1 MRCILKVV
9 CLISVGTLGF
19 LLLDRGGAGLADEP
33 VLIARPDAFKTLVN
47 PPCSYCVTEA
57 KRRAGELKPNEP
69 VLAWTRWD
77 NRGYSP

>member
-1 MRCILKVV
+1 MRKSVSQLASTWV
-9 CLISVGTLGF
+9 CLAVLAS
-19 LLLDRGGAGLADEP
+19 GALADEVRVANEP

-69 VLAWTRWD
+69 VLAWTRR
-77 NRGYSP
+77 NHEG